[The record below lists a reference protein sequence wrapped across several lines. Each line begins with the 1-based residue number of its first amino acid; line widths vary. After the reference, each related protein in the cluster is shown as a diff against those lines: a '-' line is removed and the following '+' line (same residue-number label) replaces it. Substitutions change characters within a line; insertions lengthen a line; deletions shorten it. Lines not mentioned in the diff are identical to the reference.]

1 MVKEEIFLQE
11 KKNFKSGFV
20 AIVGRPN
27 VGKSTL
33 LNQILGQK
41 VAITSDKPQTTRHK
55 ILGVFTEE
63 QAQIIFLD
71 TPGIHKPMKKL
82 GEYMA
87 QSVENSLQDID
98 AVLFVVDVNEQLGA
112 GERLILERLQKIN
125 HPIFLVI
132 NKIDCLPKEKQDD
145 VLKIIQKYKE
155 TAQFSFAR
163 VMTISAQEN
172 IKVRE
177 LLNELEEILPVGVKY
192 YPDDTVTDQTE
203 RVIAGELIREK
214 ILMLTHD
221 EVPHSI
227 AVEVEQF
234 LQEETQTSIQATIYV
249 ERDTQKPIVLGA
261 GGALLRGI
269 KNRARRDIEKLVGT
283 RVKLDLWVKVRK
295 DWRNKEKSL
304 KDFGFKKE

>member
-1 MVKEEIFLQE
+1 MQE

-234 LQEETQTSIQATIYV
+234 LQEEAQTSIQATIYV

>member
-1 MVKEEIFLQE
+1 MQE
-11 KKNFKSGFV
+11 KKIFKSGFV

>member
-234 LQEETQTSIQATIYV
+234 LQEEAQTSIQATIYV

>member
-1 MVKEEIFLQE
+1 MQE